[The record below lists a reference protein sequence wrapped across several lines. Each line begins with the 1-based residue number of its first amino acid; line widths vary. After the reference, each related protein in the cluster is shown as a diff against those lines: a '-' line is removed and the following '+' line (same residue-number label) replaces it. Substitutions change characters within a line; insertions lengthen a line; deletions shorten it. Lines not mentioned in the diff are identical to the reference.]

1 MNKEN
6 MLVELSELVDKKVV
20 VAITSG
26 GIVRRD
32 FVSQISIEGKLE
44 QSGTQF
50 RVLRDNNT
58 FCYFDGGDVVL
69 INPLVSS
76 GRVVYLDFK
85 MERLEWKEKY

>member
-6 MLVELSELVDKKVV
+6 MLAELSELVDKKIV

-26 GIVRRD
+26 GIVRRE
-32 FVSQISIEGKLE
+32 FISQISIEGKLE
-44 QSGTQF
+44 QNKTQF

-58 FCYFDGGDVVL
+58 FCYFDGGDVVS

-76 GRVVYLDFK
+76 GTVVYLDFK
-85 MERLEWKEKY
+85 MERLE

>member
-6 MLVELSELVDKKVV
+6 MLAELSELVDKKIV

-26 GIVRRD
+26 GIARRD
-32 FVSQISIEGKLE
+32 FISQISIEGKLE
-44 QSGTQF
+44 QNETQF

-76 GRVVYLDFK
+76 GTVIYLDFK
-85 MERLEWKEKY
+85 MERLE

>member
-1 MNKEN
+1 MNKGS
-6 MLVELSELVDKKVV
+6 MFVELCDLVGKRIV

-26 GIVRRD
+26 GHVRSD
-32 FVSQISIEGKLE
+32 FISQISIEGKLE
-44 QSGTQF
+44 SSGTQF

-76 GRVVYLDFK
+76 GTVVYLDFK
-85 MERLEWKEKY
+85 MERLE